1 MPHSPKSTE
10 FPLIL
15 LKTIFSFMICDG
27 RMSPDELKFLRSFA
41 SKDKLFNDLDV
52 EQELDDMVDLVN
64 LKGVD
69 FLKDFFKKIHH
80 VSLTES
86 QEILMLKCAIVTIQS
101 DNKIKQDEINF
112 LRVLRTELKASDDTL
127 LDNFPDIALHFVKKD
142 DLTSAY
148 IKEIYENYFHER
160 ELPQFD
166 IMDVQDISDK
176 IDLGKSNS

>member
-1 MPHSPKSTE
+1 MPHAPKSKE

-27 RMSPDELKFLRSFA
+27 KMSPDELKYLRTYA
-41 SKDKLFNDLDV
+41 SKDQMFKDIDV

-69 FLKDFFKKIHH
+69 FLQDYFKKVNHIN
-80 VSLTES
+80 LTED
-86 QEILMLKCAIVTIQS
+86 QEITMLDCAMEMIQS

-112 LRVLRTELKASDDTL
+112 LRILRTELKTSDDKIL
-127 LDNFPDIALHFVKKD
+127 EKFPDIALHFVQKD
-142 DLTSAY
+142 DLTAAY
-148 IKEIYENYFHER
+148 IKEIYDNYFHER

-166 IMDVQDISDK
+166 FMDVKDISDSF
-176 IDLGKSNS
+176 DFGKSK